1 MKLSNLILH
10 KDILLIHAD
19 IRGNDYIFTVRW
31 KLHVNKKGGEW
42 ILTSYTNNTT
52 GKRDLTEQE
61 IQAFLNQINPNWDWE
76 QDQKEIEKAIKND

>member
-31 KLHVNKKGGEW
+31 KLHDNKMGGEW
-42 ILTSYTNNTT
+42 KLASYMNNTT
-52 GKRDLTEQE
+52 GNLDLSEDE
-61 IQAFLNQINPNWDWE
+61 INTFLDQINPNWDWE
-76 QDQKEIEKAIKND
+76 HDQKEIMKAIKID